1 MAALKPKLLLW
12 GNPAA
17 GGGRAKNLLPALTR
31 ALSENFE
38 VGSYLCP
45 SLEDLNRWWQS
56 ALAGAEGRGAG
67 PAELRWSRVLVVG
80 GDGSFAKVAPYFLG
94 KSIPVNLY
102 PAGAGNDIC
111 YLSNFPANPKSFA
124 FEYLRAREKKLDVGA
139 INGKYFFNSFGV
151 GFDAQI
157 AAASQKFPRWPGKLR
172 YVRALLSQ
180 TKTFVPFDLE
190 LKFESLSRTT
200 KATSLSIG
208 NGPRVGGGF
217 FLTPDAVPDDGILDL
232 CLVEAVS
239 KTQILWNFPKLFK
252 GRHTRLEFTKIYRAK
267 NIAIHAPAGTPLHMD
282 GEPVPL
288 SFPITVS
295 LAPQKLTFLVRQ

>member
-1 MAALKPKLLLW
+1 MKPKLLLW

-17 GGGRAKNLLPALTR
+17 GSGKAKSLIPALTQ
-31 ALSENFE
+31 ALAENFE

-45 SLEDLNRWWQS
+45 SLEDFNRWWKS
-56 ALAGAEGRGAG
+56 
-67 PAELRWSRVLVVG
+67 AELRWSRVLVVG
-80 GDGSFAKVAPYFLG
+80 GDGTFAKVALYFLG
-94 KSIPVNLY
+94 KNIPVNLF

-111 YLSNFPANPKSFA
+111 HLSDFPANPKSFA
-124 FEYLRAREKKLDVGA
+124 FEYLRAREIKMDVGMA
-139 INGKYFFNSFGV
+139 DGHYFFNSFGV

-157 AAASQKFPRWPGKLR
+157 AAASEKFKNWPGKLR
-172 YVRALLSQ
+172 YVRTLLSQ
-180 TKTFVPFDLE
+180 TKHFTPFDLE

-217 FLTPDAVPDDGILDL
+217 FLTPDALPDDGILDL

-239 KTQILWNFPKLFK
+239 KKQILWNFPKLFK

-267 NIAIHAPAGTPLHMD
+267 NIAIKAPSGT
-282 GEPVPL
+282 
-288 SFPITVS
+288 
-295 LAPQKLTFLVRQ
+295 

>member
-17 GGGRAKNLLPALTR
+17 GSGKVKDLLPVLTR
-31 ALSENFE
+31 TLSENFE

-45 SLEDLNRWWQS
+45 NLEDFNRWWKS
-56 ALAGAEGRGAG
+56 
-67 PAELRWSRVLVVG
+67 AELRWSRVLVVG
-80 GDGSFAKVAPYFLG
+80 GDGAFAKVAPYFLG
-94 KSIPVNLY
+94 KNIPVNLY

-111 YLSNFPANPKSFA
+111 HLSRFPTNPKRFT
-124 FEYLRAREKKLDVGA
+124 FEYLRAREKKLDVGTA
-139 INGKYFFNSFGV
+139 NGHYFFNSFGV
-151 GFDAQI
+151 GFDAQV
-157 AAASQKFPRWPGKLR
+157 AAASGTFKNWPGKLR

-180 TKTFVPFDLE
+180 TKNLTPFDLE
-190 LKFESLSRTT
+190 LKFESLARTV
-200 KATSLSIG
+200 KATSLSVG

-239 KTQILWNFPKLFK
+239 KRQILWNFPRLFK

-267 NIAIHAPAGTPLHMD
+267 NIAINAPAGTPVHID
-282 GEPVPL
+282 GDPVQI
-288 SFPITVS
+288 SFPITIG

>member
-17 GGGRAKNLLPALTR
+17 GSGKAKNLIPALTQ
-31 ALSENFE
+31 ALAENFE

-45 SLEDLNRWWQS
+45 SLEDFNRWWKS
-56 ALAGAEGRGAG
+56 
-67 PAELRWSRVLVVG
+67 AELRWSRVLVVG
-80 GDGSFAKVAPYFLG
+80 GDGTFAKVATHFLG
-94 KSIPVNLY
+94 KNIPVNLY

-111 YLSNFPANPKSFA
+111 HLSNFSANPKSFA
-124 FEYLRAREKKLDVGA
+124 FEYLRAREKKLDVGVV
-139 INGKYFFNSFGV
+139 NGSYFFNSFGV

-157 AAASQKFPRWPGKLR
+157 AAASEKFKSWPGKLR

-180 TKTFVPFDLE
+180 TKNFVPFDLE

-239 KTQILWNFPKLFK
+239 KKQILWNFPKLFK

-267 NIAIHAPAGTPLHMD
+267 IIAIKAPDGTPLHID
-282 GEPVPL
+282 GDPVQL
-288 SFPITVS
+288 GFPITIS
-295 LAPQKLTFLVRQ
+295 LAPQKLAFMVRQ

>member
-1 MAALKPKLLLW
+1 VAALKPKLLLW
-12 GNPAA
+12 GNPTA
-17 GGGRAKNLLPALTR
+17 GGGKAGRVMPALER

-45 SLEDLNRWWQS
+45 DLEDFNRWWKS
-56 ALAGAEGRGAG
+56 ALAGAGGREGG

-80 GDGSFAKVAPYFLG
+80 GDGTFAKIAPYFLG
-94 KSIPVNLY
+94 KNIPVNLY

-111 YLSNFPANPKSFA
+111 YLSNFPTHPKSFT
-124 FEYLRAREKKLDVGA
+124 FEYLRAREKNLDVGA
-139 INGKYFFNSFGV
+139 ANGHYFFNSFGV

-157 AAASQKFPRWPGKLR
+157 AAASEKLKSWPGKLR

-180 TKTFVPFDLE
+180 TKHFVPFDLE

-208 NGPRVGGGF
+208 NGPRVGGVF
-217 FLTPDAVPDDGILDL
+217 FLTPDALPDDGFLDL
-232 CLVEAVS
+232 CLVEALS
-239 KTQILWNFPKLFK
+239 KKQILWNFPKLFK

-267 NIAIHAPAGTPLHMD
+267 NIAINAPVGTPAHID
-282 GEPVPL
+282 GDPVQM
-288 SFPITVS
+288 SFPITIS
-295 LAPQKLTFLVRQ
+295 LALQKLTFLVRQ